1 MSQISDF
8 TDRERWIIQSTVDE
22 RWGPGQHPIQAADVE
37 LTLDPHS
44 EALTQ
49 CPAAFWAAGNCNF
62 VIAKTGEQRY
72 RCQFFYNDD
81 LEQLGPSIKEFDDVA
96 SCAVTLLRTQADH
109 DSVRS
114 GAFPDAP
121 RPG

>member
-1 MSQISDF
+1 MSQIPDF
-8 TDRERWIIQSTVDE
+8 TEAERWVIQSTVDE
-22 RWGPGQHPIQAADVE
+22 RWGRGQHPIQAADVE
-37 LTLDPHS
+37 LALAPDS
-44 EALTQ
+44 QALTQ
-49 CPAAFWAAGNCNF
+49 CPAVFWNAGECNF
-62 VIAKTGEQRY
+62 VIIKTAEHRY
-72 RCQFFYNDD
+72 RCQFFYNDN

-121 RPG
+121 LPG